1 MVYKELGKTGKMIP
15 AIGLG
20 TWGIGGFE
28 TPDYS
33 RDDEYFE
40 LLKKAIEMGYTHID
54 TAEYYGAGHTEE
66 LVGRAIKFF
75 RREDLFI
82 VSKVWP
88 NHLRRDD
95 LLRSLEA
102 TLRRLDTDY
111 VDLYLIHWPNPEVP
125 LEETLDAM
133 AEGVRMGLI
142 KHVGVSNFD
151 RDLLEEAVHK
161 SREPIVCDQVLYNI
175 EDRGP
180 ERTGLLQY
188 CQENGITLV
197 AYSPLKRT
205 KLSEETRKVLER
217 VASKHGATIY
227 QVMLAWLISKP
238 AVVAIPKAGSLEHL
252 RENLEA
258 LNLKLT
264 EEELAELDEL
274 GKLS

>member
-28 TPDYS
+28 TPDYD
-33 RDDEYFE
+33 RDDEYVE

-161 SREPIVCDQVLYNI
+161 SKEPIVCDQVLYNI

-217 VASKHGATIY
+217 VALKHGVTIY

>member
-33 RDDEYFE
+33 RDDEYVE

-88 NHLRRDD
+88 NHLKRDD

>member
-33 RDDEYFE
+33 RDDEYVE

-88 NHLRRDD
+88 NHLKRDD

-205 KLSEETRKVLER
+205 KLSEEARKVLER

>member
-33 RDDEYFE
+33 RDDEYVE

-161 SREPIVCDQVLYNI
+161 SKEPIVCDQVLYNI

-217 VASKHGATIY
+217 VALKHGVTIY

>member
-1 MVYKELGKTGKMIP
+1 VVYKELGKTGKMIP

-33 RDDEYFE
+33 RDDEYVE

-205 KLSEETRKVLER
+205 KLSEEARKVLER

>member
-28 TPDYS
+28 TPDYD
-33 RDDEYFE
+33 RDDEYVE

-88 NHLRRDD
+88 NHLKRDD

-217 VASKHGATIY
+217 VALKHGATIY

>member
-33 RDDEYFE
+33 RDDEYVE

-205 KLSEETRKVLER
+205 KLSEEARKVLER

>member
-1 MVYKELGKTGKMIP
+1 VVYKELGKTGKMIP

-33 RDDEYFE
+33 RDDEYVE

-205 KLSEETRKVLER
+205 KLSEEARKVLER
-217 VASKHGATIY
+217 VASKHGVTIY